1 MILLGTIVNVVCIVV
16 GSVIGMFLTKIPER
30 YKETIMQGVG
40 LTVTLIGLQMAL
52 ETESIIIVLLSLLF
66 GAMIGEFFQLESHLN
81 KLGEWIAS
89 RFTNQSDDVNVAQAF
104 VTASLL
110 FVVGAMAIVGALDSG
125 LRGDHEVLYTKS
137 ILDGFSSFVLTST
150 LGFGVILSIIPV
162 AAYQGIIT
170 LLASKIEAFIP
181 DALFDTLLIEITGIG
196 GLLIVAIGLNLLKI
210 TNISV
215 TNLLPSILV
224 VVPLLYIQTFI

>member
-40 LTVTLIGLQMAL
+40 LTVTLIGLKMAL
-52 ETESIIIVLLSLLF
+52 GTETIIIVLLSLLF
-66 GAMIGEFFQLESHLN
+66 GAMIGEFFQLESHMN
-81 KLGEWIAS
+81 KHGEWIAS
-89 RFTNQSDDVNVAQAF
+89 RFTNQSDDVNVAKAF
-104 VTASLL
+104 VTDSLL

-125 LRGDHEVLYTKS
+125 LRGDLDVLYTKS

-181 DALFDTLLIEITGIG
+181 DALFDTLLIEI
-196 GLLIVAIGLNLLKI
+196 
-210 TNISV
+210 
-215 TNLLPSILV
+215 
-224 VVPLLYIQTFI
+224 

>member
-1 MILLGTIVNVVCIVV
+1 
-16 GSVIGMFLTKIPER
+16 
-30 YKETIMQGVG
+30 
-40 LTVTLIGLQMAL
+40 
-52 ETESIIIVLLSLLF
+52 
-66 GAMIGEFFQLESHLN
+66 
-81 KLGEWIAS
+81 
-89 RFTNQSDDVNVAQAF
+89 
-104 VTASLL
+104 
-110 FVVGAMAIVGALDSG
+110 SG

-181 DALFDTLLIEITGIG
+181 DALFDKLLIEITGVG

-210 TNISV
+210 THLSV
-215 TNLLPSILV
+215 TNLLPSIFV
-224 VVPLLYIQTFI
+224 AVPLLYIQTFI